1 MALGNKIAIALA
13 LAFCAG
19 LYLAGAGH
27 WWGALLCV
35 PGALA
40 LGVYLNLEAILD
52 RIADTL
58 KGIRLW

>member
-1 MALGNKIAIALA
+1 MAFGNKIAIALA
-13 LAFCAG
+13 LASCAG

-27 WWGALLCV
+27 SWGWLLCV

-40 LGVYLNLEAILD
+40 GLIVLNLDAILD

-58 KGIRLW
+58 KGVRLW